1 MSPSPVYADYF
12 PRRHE
17 LEIQISQFSTYAS
30 NQLRRRPPEFPQI
43 ERKSVSNNSGTN
55 DDDKVDDSLASKVNA
70 EAGSESI
77 PSTTVAYGRR
87 GTGLPGSQT
96 GGKKLAIIFT
106 CTVCNTRAAKQF
118 TEHAYNKG
126 VVLVKCPGCGNQ
138 HLIADNLSM
147 FTDSTD
153 DGWNIEKAMKK
164 IGQNVKTV
172 TDDNV
177 LELTMDEVAG
187 TDQWHERHDLD
198 DKMK

>member
-1 MSPSPVYADYF
+1 
-12 PRRHE
+12 
-17 LEIQISQFSTYAS
+17 
-30 NQLRRRPPEFPQI
+30 
-43 ERKSVSNNSGTN
+43 
-55 DDDKVDDSLASKVNA
+55 
-70 EAGSESI
+70 
-77 PSTTVAYGRR
+77 
-87 GTGLPGSQT
+87 
-96 GGKKLAIIFT
+96 
-106 CTVCNTRAAKQF
+106 
-118 TEHAYNKG
+118 
-126 VVLVKCPGCGNQ
+126 
-138 HLIADNLSM
+138 M